1 MGCLTVIMVLLN
13 FGFAL
18 FVDSMCFAIC
28 QGMGTGSG
36 ISTWIAIIGII
47 ISNIAFILG
56 YALSAEVTFA
66 PRDFWVLSSFD
77 VLKKKI
83 ECAWGAKSIL
93 WALWFFPCLAL

>member
-13 FGFAL
+13 FGLAL
-18 FVDSMCFAIC
+18 FVDSMCSIFC
-28 QGMGTGSG
+28 QALGTGSSIG
-36 ISTWIAIIGII
+36 TWIAIIGII
-47 ISNIAFILG
+47 IDNIAFILG
-56 YALSAEVTFA
+56 YALSVEVTFA

-83 ECAWGAKSIL
+83 ECAWGAKSIP